1 MLSRL
6 LMKRKKMTKTILV
19 FGDSNTFGTPPM
31 LSRDGKRERYG
42 KNIRW
47 PMILQNYLKSE
58 WEIIEEGLPGRTTS
72 LPDPE
77 MGDHMNGQTGLKIAL
92 DSHGP
97 IDLLVIMLGTN
108 DSKIQFGIEAT
119 QIASGLASLLNIAN
133 TPDMQLKHNN
143 FETLIITPPQ
153 VKERNAL
160 EKIFFKANKKTAAL
174 DHFYGQLAEKYEVSK
189 INAGDYIETSETDGV
204 HLEPEAHQILGKL
217 IAEYIFNNL
226 NN

>member
-1 MLSRL
+1 
-6 LMKRKKMTKTILV
+6 MTKTILV

-31 LSRDGKRERYG
+31 LSRAGICARYG

-47 PMILQNYLKSE
+47 PMIMQNYLKPE

-92 DSHGP
+92 NSHGP

-108 DSKIQFGIEAT
+108 DSKIQFGIEAN

-160 EKIFFKANKKTAAL
+160 EKIFFKANKQTASL
-174 DHFYGQLAEKYEVSK
+174 NHFYGQLSEKYEISN
-189 INAGDYIETSETDGV
+189 INAGDFIETSETDGV
-204 HLEPEAHQILGKL
+204 HFEPEAHQTLGKL
-217 IAEYIFNNL
+217 VAEYIL
-226 NN
+226 NNFK